1 MEEKT
6 IMEMVVETPQDNDG
20 VKNDMDKD
28 QESDRKTFEFS
39 NLSEKQS
46 SGEQNNMDIILD
58 VALDV
63 AVELGRK
70 KMTISDLLKL
80 TQGSVIELTKL
91 AGETLEILANHKLI
105 ARGEVVVINDKYGV
119 RLTEII
125 SPVERL
131 EGLK

>member
-1 MEEKT
+1 
-6 IMEMVVETPQDNDG
+6 MEMVVETPQDNDG